1 MLVSSPRAR
10 ARTKAGASVRAHQ
23 VRSPRFHYIGV
34 SDGVGVSRLMSSLI
48 SDPKVSELS
57 LTWYVRAGRVDAHLA
72 VFMSA

>member
-23 VRSPRFHYIGV
+23 ILSPRFHDVRVSNGV
-34 SDGVGVSRLMSSLI
+34 RVARLMSSLI